1 MRCPG
6 GRTFQIP
13 QGIFWFLDKY
23 TKISYHYHRI
33 MTPEKGKFIF
43 FWTLVAVFFVFSAL
57 IIFYAF
63 GYRYSFGKGV
73 FIYGGSV
80 SLKTLPQTV
89 DVAINGVPIPSKKLN
104 RLNNSYHID
113 GIKPGEYVI
122 TVSADGFKPW
132 SKRVDVHSGLSAEF
146 WNVML
151 VRNSYDR
158 ISYDATQSGK
168 IFISPKNDLLAFT
181 QKKDEEFLVG
191 LLDSEEQIAKNIFS
205 SKEYVFTNDEKENIE
220 WSPQAHRLIIP
231 TIKNDGTKH
240 YFIETT
246 ETGETIDLKDIV
258 NTNNISHVRWDPDT
272 KNALFY
278 MDGDTLYRVDLDNP
292 QSITTLVS
300 GIASYDLSSSGLYYM
315 QLPGGIIYRTNMT
328 GSSNPE
334 QITTSGPAEMS
345 DTSYQIIV
353 YDKDRIT
360 YLNRS
365 GDFYVYN
372 KGELDTYFRK
382 MPGKIRG
389 AQFSNDGKK
398 ILFWSDNEILAYFSR
413 KWEVQPTRMEN
424 ELATVTR
431 FSEPVVDVQWTK
443 DYEHIIFATGKKIK
457 VIELDPRDHRTMEDV
472 LDISADSTHLVSNHS
487 DGNLYFTDKNSA
499 GIVTIQSITF
509 PEKTGILGF

>member
-1 MRCPG
+1 MIIIDG
-6 GRTFQIP
+6 
-13 QGIFWFLDKY
+13 
-23 TKISYHYHRI
+23 
-33 MTPEKGKFIF
+33 EKGFVIVNPTQELLLLYKKEQEVIKKAERSLKDISNLPNETKDGHKVLLYVNYDPRRDSKEWNSFHSEGLGLLRTEFIF
-43 FWTLVAVFFVFSAL
+43 
-57 IIFYAF
+57 
-63 GYRYSFGKGV
+63 
-73 FIYGGSV
+73 
-80 SLKTLPQTV
+80 
-89 DVAINGVPIPSKKLN
+89 LN
-104 RLNNSYHID
+104 RFQ
-113 GIKPGEYVI
+113 PPTE
-122 TVSADGFKPW
+122 
-132 SKRVDVHSGLSAEF
+132 
-146 WNVML
+146 
-151 VRNSYDR
+151 
-158 ISYDATQSGK
+158 
-168 IFISPKNDLLAFT
+168 
-181 QKKDEEFLVG
+181 
-191 LLDSEEQIAKNIFS
+191 EEQIAIYKKSALRFGTRP
-205 SKEYVFTNDEKENIE
+205 FTV
-220 WSPQAHRLIIP
+220 RLA
-231 TIKNDGTKH
+231 
-240 YFIETT
+240 
-246 ETGETIDLKDIV
+246 DLGGDK
-258 NTNNISHVRWDPDT
+258 IS
-272 KNALFY
+272 
-278 MDGDTLYRVDLDNP
+278 TL
-292 QSITTLVS
+292 
-300 GIASYDLSSSGLYYM
+300 GLYYM

-499 GIVTIQSITF
+499 GIVTIQSIAF